1 LFWLQRSWLGGLLAA
16 VASAILSAI
25 CFNLFMIPHQL
36 LSGGM
41 SGLSMLISYITGWDV
56 SLLYMALNAPVLI
69 WGLITVGRKF
79 ILLSVV
85 SVVLTSLFLRWLPA
99 VPVAEDLILN
109 AVTGG
114 VLLGI
119 GTGLAMRSGGS
130 TGGFDILGYILTRK
144 RDFPLG
150 AILFVMNG
158 IVIVALGYYE
168 QNWDLALYSLLS
180 IYITVKIVDAIHIRH
195 VKVTVFVV
203 TRKKDILL
211 PKMSKLQRGITV
223 LQTEGA
229 FTKQPQ
235 HMLMTVITRYE
246 LNDVQAI
253 LRQWDPQAFVNI
265 VETTGVMGL
274 FRRS

>member
-1 LFWLQRSWLGGLLAA
+1 MSWLQRSWIGGLLAA
-16 VASAILSAI
+16 VASAILSAV
-25 CFNLFMIPHQL
+25 CFNHFMIPHQL

-41 SGLSMLISYITGWDV
+41 SGLSMLIGYITGWDI
-56 SLLYMALNAPVLI
+56 SLLYLALNAPVLV
-69 WGLITVGRKF
+69 WGLISVGRKF
-79 ILLSVV
+79 IALSIV
-85 SVVLTSLFLRWLPA
+85 SVVLTSLFMKWLPT

-130 TGGFDILGYILTRK
+130 TGGFDILGYIITRK

-150 AILFVMNG
+150 AILFVLNG

-211 PKMSKLQRGITV
+211 KKMSKLQRGVTV

-253 LRQWDPQAFVNI
+253 VRQWDPQAFVNI